1 MFTVPAPDSVIS
13 HATPDGV
20 MFPEQLKVPVETVMM
35 SRRAPLE
42 TVVDGIVIEAQET
55 DPAPIAMVR
64 LNPLLGLR
72 MVMAP
77 LTVSVF
83 VPLIVSVVFAEIV
96 VAHASEVQTAAV
108 STVTLTPLLMV
119 TVSPATGTALP
130 PQVAVLLQLPET
142 LAVRAAP

>member
-1 MFTVPAPDSVIS
+1 
-13 HATPDGV
+13 
-20 MFPEQLKVPVETVMM
+20 
-35 SRRAPLE
+35 
-42 TVVDGIVIEAQET
+42 
-55 DPAPIAMVR
+55 
-64 LNPLLGLR
+64 
-72 MVMAP
+72 
-77 LTVSVF
+77 VF